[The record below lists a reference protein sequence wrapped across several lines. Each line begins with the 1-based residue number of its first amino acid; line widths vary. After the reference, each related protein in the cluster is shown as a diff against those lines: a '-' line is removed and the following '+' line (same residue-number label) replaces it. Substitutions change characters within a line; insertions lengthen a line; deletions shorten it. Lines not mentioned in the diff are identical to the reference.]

1 MKTKTLLIAAAAL
14 AAGVMSSQAQGVYSQ
29 NIVGYVNLTITNGY
43 NLINIPLDYDGTG
56 TNNQVGT
63 VIGTNLPDGSVIES
77 WTPTGGFSGNTYG
90 TTIKEPTPHWVSP
103 TTTYNPGEGI
113 FVYDPSNG
121 TVNLTIVGTVLQGGL
136 TNSYIDS
143 AGYSLVGG
151 QFPVAGGISST
162 FGYTP
167 SDGDIAETWSPSAGF
182 SGNTYGPTIKEP
194 TPHWTGGEPQLTVGQ
209 GVFILTT
216 NTAPVW
222 GTNFEVQ

>member
-29 NIVGYVNLTITNGY
+29 NIVGYVNLTITNGF
-43 NLINIPLDYDGTG
+43 NLVNIPLDFDGTG

-63 VIGTNLPDGSVIES
+63 VIGTNLPNFSIVES
-77 WTPTGGFSGNTYG
+77 WTPTGGFSGNTFG
-90 TTIKEPTPHWVSP
+90 PTAKVPTPHWTSP
-103 TTTYNPGEGI
+103 TTTYNPGEGVFI
-113 FVYDPSNG
+113 FDPSNG
-121 TVNLTIVGTVLQGGL
+121 VVNLTIVGTVLQGGL
-136 TNSYIDS
+136 TNGYINQ

-151 QFPVAGGISST
+151 QFPVAGGISTT

-167 SDGDIAETWSPSAGF
+167 SDGDIAETWNPATGF
-182 SGNTYGPTIKEP
+182 SGNTYGPTSKVP
-194 TPHWTGGEPQLTVGQ
+194 TPHWTSGEPQLTVGQ

>member
-29 NIVGYVNLTITNGY
+29 NIVGYVNLSISNGF
-43 NLINIPLDYDGTG
+43 NLVNIPLDLDGTG
-56 TNNQVGT
+56 TNNVVNT
-63 VIGTNLPDGSVIES
+63 VIGTNLPTGSIIES
-77 WTPTGGFSGNTYG
+77 WTPTGGFTPNTFG
-90 TTIKEPTPHWVSP
+90 PTGKNPTPHWTTP
-103 TTTYNPGEGI
+103 TATYNPGQGI
-113 FVYDPSNG
+113 FVYNPSN
-121 TVNLTIVGTVLQGGL
+121 TVVNLTIVGTVLQGGL

-143 AGYSLVGG
+143 AGFSLVGG

-167 SDGDIAETWSPSAGF
+167 SDSDIAETWSPTAGF
-182 SGNTYGPTIKEP
+182 TPNTYGPTGKNP
-194 TPHWTGGEPQLTVGQ
+194 TPHWTTGEPQLAVGQ
-209 GVFILTT
+209 GVFIFTT

>member
-29 NIVGYVNLTITNGY
+29 NIVGYVNLSISNGY
-43 NLINIPLDYDGTG
+43 NLLNIPLDYDGTG
-56 TNNQVGT
+56 TNNQVG
-63 VIGTNLPDGSVIES
+63 VIINTNLPVGSIIES
-77 WTPTGGFSGNTYG
+77 WTPSGGFSANSFV
-90 TTIKEPTPHWVSP
+90 TTSKQPTPHWASP

-113 FVYDPSNG
+113 FVYNPSN
-121 TVNLTIVGTVLQGGL
+121 TVVNLTIVGTVLEGGL
-136 TNSYIDS
+136 TNGYIDQ

-167 SDGDIAETWSPSAGF
+167 SLGDVAETWSPVAGF
-182 SGNTYGPTIKEP
+182 SANTYTSTSKQP
-194 TPHWTGGEPQLTVGQ
+194 TPHWGGGEPQLTVGQ